1 MGYMTRM
8 MPSIGH
14 AALIVAAGK
23 GTRFGKGTEPKQYY
37 VINGRALLCHAALCL
52 INHPRI
58 DYVQVVIHPDDR
70 ALYDEAM
77 ADVSLPPPVD
87 GGATRQQSVHHGLE
101 ALRHLNPA
109 SVLVHDSARPIV
121 PHAVIDR
128 LLDALTHHD
137 AAIPCLPIHDT
148 VKEHHNNHVTAT
160 LNREH
165 LVCVQTPQA
174 FSYPLLL
181 NCHRHATSTV
191 TDDAALLEQSK
202 TKIALVDGSRHSMKV
217 TTADDIKLVSFYMK
231 QHAPS

>member
-1 MGYMTRM
+1 M

-101 ALRHLNPA
+101 ALHHLNPA

-121 PHAVIDR
+121 PSAVIDR

-148 VKEHHNNHVTAT
+148 VKEHHNNDMSPPPSTESIWCACKHRKLFPIPYCSIVIAT
-160 LNREH
+160 PH
-165 LVCVQTPQA
+165 TPSPMMPPCWSKAKQRL
-174 FSYPLLL
+174 PLWMEV
-181 NCHRHATSTV
+181 AIV
-191 TDDAALLEQSK
+191 
-202 TKIALVDGSRHSMKV
+202 
-217 TTADDIKLVSFYMK
+217 
-231 QHAPS
+231 